1 MNYQTLHEITF
12 YAMYAVAAI
21 AAMLIVER
29 LIYYSVTL
37 ADARALE
44 RVMTHDVNSLGDLPE
59 KLVSRDS
66 VGAEAL
72 REMLQIKKTLR
83 DHRDIEDLSEAIY
96 IAMRAKL
103 TRRLW
108 ILDTVVTAAPLLGL
122 LGTILG
128 IIETFSA
135 LATAGIS
142 DPSSV
147 SKGIGT
153 ALFAT
158 ALGISIALIGLV
170 FHNLFQDKVDRI
182 NDNLKIL
189 LIRAGMGRA
198 TAVAAEPR
206 SVGLNDR
213 EAVLAA

>member
-83 DHRDIEDLSEAIY
+83 DHRDVEDLSEAIY

-142 DPSSV
+142 DPGSV
-147 SKGIGT
+147 SRGIGT

>member
-83 DHRDIEDLSEAIY
+83 DHRDVEDLSEAIY

>member
-12 YAMYAVAAI
+12 YAMYVVAAL

-72 REMLQIKKTLR
+72 REMLQTKSTLT
-83 DHRDIEDLSEAIY
+83 DHRDVEDLSEAIY

-135 LATAGIS
+135 LATSGIS

-158 ALGISIALIGLV
+158 ALGISIALFGLL

-189 LIRAGMGRA
+189 LIRAGMGRV
-198 TAVAAEPR
+198 TAVAASPR
-206 SVGLNDR
+206 AAAHPDPIS
-213 EAVLAA
+213 ALAA